1 MIVDR
6 KLLKTALSELVRL
19 KNGTHKPTCLMAHL
33 YASALEEW
41 ADRLAVDPPKLNK
54 LVLVREAVSSEHL
67 H

>member
-1 MIVDR
+1 MVDR
-6 KLLKTALSELVRL
+6 KLLKTALSELARL
-19 KNGTHKPTCLMAHL
+19 KNSTQKPTCLIAHL

-41 ADRLAVDPPKLNK
+41 ADRLDVDPPKLNK

>member
-1 MIVDR
+1 MMVDR

-54 LVLVREAVSSEHL
+54 LVLVREAVSSGHL

>member
-1 MIVDR
+1 MMVDR

-19 KNGTHKPTCLMAHL
+19 KNSTQKPTCLMAHL

>member
-1 MIVDR
+1 MMVDR
-6 KLLKTALSELVRL
+6 KLLKMALSELVRL
-19 KNGTHKPTCLMAHL
+19 KNGTQKPTCLMAHL

-41 ADRLAVDPPKLNK
+41 ADRLDVDPPKLNK

>member
-1 MIVDR
+1 MMVDR
-6 KLLKTALSELVRL
+6 ELLKTALSELVRL

-33 YASALEEW
+33 YASVLEEW

>member
-1 MIVDR
+1 MMIDR
-6 KLLKTALSELVRL
+6 KLLKMALSELVRL
-19 KNGTHKPTCLMAHL
+19 KNGTRKPTCLMAHL

-41 ADRLAVDPPKLNK
+41 AHRLNVDPPKLNK

>member
-1 MIVDR
+1 MMVDR
-6 KLLKTALSELVRL
+6 ELLKTALSELVRL

>member
-1 MIVDR
+1 MMVDR

-19 KNGTHKPTCLMAHL
+19 KNGTHKPTGLMAHL
-33 YASALEEW
+33 YTSALEEW
-41 ADRLAVDPPKLNK
+41 ADRLDVDPPKLNK

>member
-1 MIVDR
+1 MMVDR
-6 KLLKTALSELVRL
+6 KLLKMALSELVRL
-19 KNGTHKPTCLMAHL
+19 KNGTQKPTFLMAHL
-33 YASALEEW
+33 YTSALEEW